1 MDAAAGRLVVLGR
14 ITGVF
19 GLRGELKVESYT
31 EPSEGI
37 CGYTPWLLRKGD
49 ATDGALDER
58 AVAAGRPHG
67 KGVVVELQGVTD
79 IDQARALIG
88 SEVLVPRSALPP
100 TAAGEH
106 YWNDLEGMKVVTVDG
121 VELGEVDHLFET
133 GANDVMVVRGERE
146 RLLPYIPDVIVEVDA
161 EGRTIRVDWDPD
173 F

>member
-1 MDAAAGRLVVLGR
+1 MDAATGRFVVLGR
-14 ITGVF
+14 IAGVF

-31 EPSEGI
+31 EPRAGI
-37 CGYTPWLLRKGD
+37 CSYTPWLLRKGGS
-49 ATDGALDER
+49 TDDALDER
-58 AVAAGRPHG
+58 TVAMGRAHG
-67 KGVVVELQGVTD
+67 KGVVVQLQGVTD

-88 SEVLVPRSALPP
+88 AEVLVPRSALPP

-133 GANDVMVVRGERE
+133 GANDVMVVKGERQ

-161 EGRTIRVDWDPD
+161 ERRTIRVDWDPE

>member
-1 MDAAAGRLVVLGR
+1 MSAAAERLVVLGR
-14 ITGVF
+14 IAGIF

-31 EPSEGI
+31 EPREGI
-37 CGYTPWLLRKGD
+37 CDYSPWLLRQGD
-49 ATDGALDER
+49 AAADQVVER
-58 AVAAGRPHG
+58 VVEEGRPHG
-67 KGVVVELQGVTD
+67 KGVVVRLEGVTD
-79 IDQARALIG
+79 IDLARALIG

-106 YWNDLEGMKVVTVDG
+106 YWDDLEGMKVVTVDG

-161 EGRTIRVDWDPD
+161 ERRTIRVDWDPE

>member
-1 MDAAAGRLVVLGR
+1 MNAATGRLVVLGR
-14 ITGVF
+14 IAGVF
-19 GLRGELKVESYT
+19 GLRGELKVQSYT

-37 CGYTPWLLRKGD
+37 CSYTPWLLRKGN
-49 ATDGALDER
+49 ATDDALDAH
-58 AVAAGRPHG
+58 AVEMGRLHG
-67 KGVVVELQGVTD
+67 KGVVVRLAGVTD
-79 IDQARALIG
+79 IDLARALIG
-88 SEVLVPRSALPP
+88 AEILVPRSALPP

-161 EGRTIRVDWDPD
+161 ERRTIRVDWDPE